1 MITMILAIMA
11 IMAIIQSWRAV
22 NWMTEA
28 LQAETCEPIHLSY
41 LLMKPLF
48 DAACGDETCS
58 CSYTGICTKSMIEDL
73 DYRSPDRWVQ
83 EY

>member
-1 MITMILAIMA
+1 MITMILAIGT
-11 IMAIIQSWRAV
+11 IIQVGRIC
-22 NWMTEA
+22 NWITEDLA
-28 LQAETCEPIHLSY
+28 MLNADTVHLSY

-73 DYRSPDRWVQ
+73 DYRSPDRWVK